1 MKFGF
6 IPLDERPANTR
17 YPVMV
22 AAIAGAEVLLPPPA
36 ALSERRKPGDA
47 QMLAAWLTAMAPRL
61 DGLIVAIE
69 QLGYGGLIASRISDE
84 PVAVVLNRLEVLRTV
99 RSLAPRLPIY
109 AFNVVTRVSNAN
121 DAVEEPDYW
130 AAYGERLYALSQL
143 LDRHGRGEAV
153 AEALAA
159 AEAAIPAT
167 YRRDLLVR
175 RLRNHT
181 VNLAALGLLEDG
193 TLDLLVLSSDD
204 TSPSGLPSREKGWLA
219 SWGALLGSLGA
230 SLHKTTAT
238 PSLLMYPGADEVGS
252 VLVARLLHER
262 AGVRPAVT
270 VAYAPLQ
277 GAEHVAAYE
286 DGPIRLTVA
295 RQVAAA
301 GAHLTEGDAPIW
313 LGVNAPVAR
322 RAEWDAAH
330 AAEEKTARL
339 PALNRL
345 ADEAASRLAAG
356 QAVAI
361 ADVAYPNGAD
371 PALMEVLSERVP
383 LAQLTAY
390 GAWNTAGNTIGT
402 TLAQAFAAQLISTP
416 AGAIAHERLLLHRL
430 VEDWG
435 YQHMVRADV
444 RAWLTQHTG
453 HHDPVTPEWAE
464 LARQRSAAELAHF
477 LAALPGFAERYRL
490 NQASVRFPWGRTF
503 ELDFDLEAI
512 V

>member
-36 ALSERRKPGDA
+36 ALSVRRKPGDA
-47 QMLAAWLTAMAPRL
+47 QLLAAWLTAMAPQF
-61 DGLIVAIE
+61 DGLIVALD
-69 QLGYGGLIASRISDE
+69 QLGYGGLIASRSSAE

-230 SLHKTTAT
+230 SLYKATAS

-252 VLVARLLHER
+252 VLVARLLNER

-270 VAYAPLQ
+270 VAYAPVE
-277 GAEHVAAYE
+277 GAEQVAAYE

-301 GAHLTEGDAPIW
+301 GGYLSESDAPIW

-322 RAEWDAAH
+322 RAEWEPAYAEQEKRTRLAAL
-330 AAEEKTARL
+330 RQ
-339 PALNRL
+339 L
-345 ADEAASRLAAG
+345 ADEAATRSAAG
-356 QAVAI
+356 QAVAL

-371 PALMEVLSERVP
+371 PVLIELLRERMP
-383 LAQLTAY
+383 LTRLTAY

-416 AGAIAHERLLLHRL
+416 AGAVAHERLLLHRL
-430 VEDWG
+430 LEDWG
-435 YQHMVRADV
+435 YQHLVRADV
-444 RAWLTQHTG
+444 RAWLTQQTG
-453 HHDPVTPEWAE
+453 HHDPITSAWAE
-464 LARQRSAAELAHF
+464 LARQRSAAALADL

-503 ELDFDLEAI
+503 EIDFDLEAI
-512 V
+512 F